1 MNPNLDAEKNGKEK
15 NTRTW
20 KEFRDSARIAASS
33 ITKNVLDHLEVLK
46 KEEEELVDSL
56 RNNKDKSSIQELEE
70 ELDVVRYEIVRYNSI
85 SEKLASTRKECE
97 KAEIWKVE

>member
-20 KEFRDSARIAASS
+20 DCMKDLKSKSKEFRDSARIAASS

-70 ELDVVRYEIVRYNSI
+70 ELDVVRYEIVRY
-85 SEKLASTRKECE
+85 
-97 KAEIWKVE
+97 